1 MKPVDVNPCMYFDSD
16 KEHNKEGLKYKVRI
30 LLEYQN
36 IKVFLQK
43 VTFQIGLKK
52 FLWLKKVKILCRE
65 HILLV
70 ILTEKKF
77 LERFMKLNCK
87 KQIKN

>member
-16 KEHNKEGLKYKVRI
+16 KEHNKEGLKFKVSI
-30 LLEYQN
+30 MLEYQN

-43 VTFQIGLKK
+43 LMFQIGLKQ
-52 FLWLKKVKILCRE
+52 FLWLKTVKTLCRE
-65 HILLV
+65 HMLLV

-77 LERFMKLNCK
+77 LERLRN
-87 KQIKN
+87 